1 MAGQGGLEACQPQGS
16 NKKGQVLQKV
26 MESGH
31 KCQRKNRHPDA
42 ERVITAREPSAVL
55 RPYAKS
61 VGETAAGNKAFPFK
75 CQALLQPWP
84 IQRDSSEKKT
94 STKKLMRYLLDKV
107 YNVLFASGNRTPR
120 WQFSAVSFEGLMR
133 QLETASRKSF
143 RTDSKQM
150 LHFSGRCQANNCQ
163 SATTISASHPCLK
176 ADARK
181 HQLLFVPMRS
191 PWGSMK
197 TSRCQCLLKQH
208 VRHIPQWRCATPR
221 HPRAA
226 NIAVPVRL
234 RSRLCRL
241 KLTAT
246 SSRHC
251 MSLPLC
257 SNCVLMFHEC
267 ELVSHLLHCWTSHWW
282 YFLHFVSKKHIKLN
296 CMLYCLKFFCLQILR
311 FSIAYFVFGHPQ
323 PGFKI
328 SWSNLWLR
336 HFVAARPSLFGQTWL
351 RHALEHAELSVAAS
365 NRSKW
370 RKSMIFAVASPST
383 LPTHLGASDAE
394 QTAAKRGG
402 SNSCSSPNVQIALA
416 SKFLSKPVYCE
427 WNLWKC

>member
-1 MAGQGGLEACQPQGS
+1 MNETNWQSSWCHRTSGPPPCHAIRTIAKHIVTVTDTMAGQGGLEACQPQGS

-181 HQLLFVPMRS
+181 HQLPFVPMRS

-197 TSRCQCLLKQH
+197 TSRCQCFAQATRAPHSAVK
-208 VRHIPQWRCATPR
+208 VCNTATP
-221 HPRAA
+221 
-226 NIAVPVRL
+226 
-234 RSRLCRL
+234 
-241 KLTAT
+241 T
-246 SSRHC
+246 SSKYCCSR
-251 MSLPLC
+251 SFAQPALP
-257 SNCVLMFHEC
+257 
-267 ELVSHLLHCWTSHWW
+267 
-282 YFLHFVSKKHIKLN
+282 
-296 CMLYCLKFFCLQILR
+296 
-311 FSIAYFVFGHPQ
+311 
-323 PGFKI
+323 
-328 SWSNLWLR
+328 
-336 HFVAARPSLFGQTWL
+336 
-351 RHALEHAELSVAAS
+351 
-365 NRSKW
+365 
-370 RKSMIFAVASPST
+370 
-383 LPTHLGASDAE
+383 
-394 QTAAKRGG
+394 AKAD
-402 SNSCSSPNVQIALA
+402 CH
-416 SKFLSKPVYCE
+416 
-427 WNLWKC
+427 

>member
-1 MAGQGGLEACQPQGS
+1 
-16 NKKGQVLQKV
+16 
-26 MESGH
+26 
-31 KCQRKNRHPDA
+31 
-42 ERVITAREPSAVL
+42 
-55 RPYAKS
+55 
-61 VGETAAGNKAFPFK
+61 
-75 CQALLQPWP
+75 
-84 IQRDSSEKKT
+84 
-94 STKKLMRYLLDKV
+94 MRYLLDKV
-107 YNVLFASGNRTPR
+107 CNVLFASGNRTPR

-181 HQLLFVPMRS
+181 HQLPFVPMRS
-191 PWGSMK
+191 PWGSMR

-234 RSRLCRL
+234 RSKLCRL
-241 KLTAT
+241 KLTT
-246 SSRHC
+246 TNSSHC

-296 CMLYCLKFFCLQILR
+296 CMLYCLKFFCLQIKCLWR
-311 FSIAYFVFGHPQ
+311 VAAQHIAANCSEAT
-323 PGFKI
+323 KI
-328 SWSNLWLR
+328 YISYTIYPVANLLMNISGRRTCQSMSNLTKCIPCLARWDSLSLSLSLSLTQACR
-336 HFVAARPSLFGQTWL
+336 ETRKGSSWCWQVATFS
-351 RHALEHAELSVAAS
+351 H
-365 NRSKW
+365 
-370 RKSMIFAVASPST
+370 
-383 LPTHLGASDAE
+383 
-394 QTAAKRGG
+394 
-402 SNSCSSPNVQIALA
+402 
-416 SKFLSKPVYCE
+416 
-427 WNLWKC
+427 